1 MTKHTD
7 KTRGITARMTTTA
20 RRAAR
25 ATKYGATMVTRSGYV
40 RMPKDAR

>member
-1 MTKHTD
+1 MANTD
-7 KTRGITARMTTTA
+7 KSRTYAARMTTTA

-25 ATKYGATMVTRSGYV
+25 ATKYGATNVTRAGYA